1 MLAALVFA
9 ITGTAIVVAS
19 TRLVHYGDIIAK
31 RTKLGQLW
39 VGATLLSVATSLPEV
54 AADISATMIG
64 APNLAAGDLF
74 GSSMANMLIFAIF
87 SLWFARLWYNY
98 KFTTPELITWAIA
111 IMVTAEALLF
121 IIMDVNFVFL
131 NIGLGG
137 ILIAIT
143 YILGARR
150 VFHLSFA
157 AINQTPLQ
165 EHPPATDFT
174 INPERLSAHHT
185 PLWMTFA
192 LFAVWA
198 SIVLI
203 TAPFLA
209 WAAEALAE
217 ITGVGESFFGV
228 AGLAILTSLPELA
241 STIAAFRKGLP
252 SMGLGNLLGSNGFN
266 MLIIL
271 PVDFSLSDGGFLQS
285 IERAHGLAATQAIVM
300 MVAVMGG
307 IRLLSNSHPHLGKTV
322 LSITILFY
330 LSSMLSIFILTN

>member
-1 MLAALVFA
+1 MLAALVFTIA
-9 ITGTAIVVAS
+9 GTAIVVAS
-19 TRLVHYGDIIAK
+19 TRLVHYGDMIAE

-54 AADISATMIG
+54 AADVSATMIG

-98 KFTTPELITWAIA
+98 KFTTAELITWAIA
-111 IMVTAEALLF
+111 IIVTAEALLF
-121 IIMDVNFVFL
+121 IILDVNVVFIS
-131 NIGLGG
+131 IGLGG
-137 ILIAIT
+137 ILIAAT

-150 VFHLSFA
+150 VFLISLA
-157 AINQTPLQ
+157 AANQPPQQ
-165 EHPPATDFT
+165 ENPVATDST
-174 INPERLSAHHT
+174 INPERRT
-185 PLWMTFA
+185 TFNKPLWVTFA
-192 LFAVWA
+192 LFGVWA

-203 TAPFLA
+203 AAPFLA
-209 WAAEALAE
+209 WASEALAE

-228 AGLAILTSLPELA
+228 VALAILTSLPELA
-241 STIAAFRKGLP
+241 ATITAFRMGLP
-252 SMGLGNLLGSNGFN
+252 SMVLGNLLGSNGFN

-271 PVDFSLSDGGFLQS
+271 PVDFSLRDGAFLQS
-285 IERAHGLAATQAIVM
+285 IEPAHGLAATQAIVM

-307 IRLLSNSHPHLGKTV
+307 IRLLSNNHPRLGKVV
-322 LSITILFY
+322 LSITVLFY